1 MKKLLSVLGWIVTI
15 LLQGVIGYLA
25 GVVGL
30 GIGRGAMPVSIIFM
44 WLAITLG
51 LFLVGALALLLRRA
65 MRPKRYLARLGV
77 AALGVMIPLA
87 IMVAVGLSQGFD
99 SEALSGGL
107 GLLLPLLATILG
119 LVGFYVP
126 GWVGSRSPS

>member
-1 MKKLLSVLGWIVTI
+1 MKKLLSVLGWVVTI
-15 LLQGVIGYLA
+15 PLQGVVGYLA
-25 GVVGL
+25 GVAGL
-30 GIGRGAMPVSIIFM
+30 GVGRGAMPVSIIFM

-65 MRPKRYLARLGV
+65 MQPKRYLARLGV
-77 AALGVMIPLA
+77 AALGVLIPLA

-107 GLLLPLLATILG
+107 GLLLPLLAAVLG
-119 LVGFYVP
+119 LVGFYIP
-126 GWVGSRSPS
+126 GWMRSRSPS